1 MITFFK
7 KRGLVLSVI
16 FLMAVVAEL
25 FIFNASFLSHDPSF
39 KTVSLD
45 LRQGIS
51 EKKLFFNEEGGV
63 VLPYGESVI
72 EFRALD
78 LPINRVEVSLS
89 GAEQYNT
96 GVIELKDAAFSEVYN
111 FVTRFNYNPAS
122 KKGYNK
128 VTAVVRSF
136 GKAKAVRF
144 KFNNNEFSPLVVKSI
159 ILNGSDGF
167 SFSYLRTLLLF
178 CLGCFIFCCVKYS
191 DIKFDP
197 HSISSNITLLGGLLF
212 CLLIS
217 VGVFFAARSQGAEDF
232 IKYPLAKPVS
242 SYSCYVQQFD
252 AFLKGQFHIDRPVD
266 PKLKI
271 LNNPYDKSERDLK
284 QATYPWDLAYYK
296 GHFYSYFGI
305 APLLTVHYPVYFFS
319 KTVPSDGVAVAILT
333 FFGIFF
339 IFFALHELTI
349 TFCKNA
355 SLCMLL
361 SVSIATVFSSLL
373 YTAESIQTFYY
384 LPVLSSITFLAGT
397 VAFTFFAYNTKRFP
411 LRILSLIL
419 AAISCVLVAMS
430 RPHLLFIA
438 FSFIMPII
446 ITNLL
451 QKERKLSKRLLEFIS
466 FVLPL
471 SLGGLFVMYY
481 NYVRFDSVF
490 QFGQIYQLTVS
501 DVSYFTI
508 RADLFLK
515 SLFTYFLQIPNFST
529 TFPYLMPSHD
539 WGLKT
544 GSYIY
549 RYYSM
554 GALWFPINL
563 AIFVCGYTFNKNNL
577 KKITFLSVLLSLV
590 FIAFV
595 DFCLGGVHL
604 RYVSDLALS
613 LALLSSLTIL
623 SLTRVSETPQIGKVG
638 RTIFR
643 RTSYGLCLL
652 SIFVGFVLVFSS
664 EGNAIKKKNPDIY
677 LKAESFL

>member
-1 MITFFK
+1 M
-7 KRGLVLSVI
+7 SVI

-111 FVTRFNYNPAS
+111 FAKRFSYNPAS
-122 KKGYNK
+122 KRGYNK

-136 GKAKAVRF
+136 GKAKALRF
-144 KFNNNEFSPLVVKSI
+144 KFNNNDFSPLVVKSI

-191 DIKFDP
+191 DIKFVP

-217 VGVFFAARSQGAEDF
+217 VGVFFAARSQGVENF
-232 IKYPLAKPVS
+232 IKYPLKNPVPHY
-242 SYSCYVQQFD
+242 SYYVQQFD
-252 AFLKGQFHIDRPVD
+252 AFLKGQFHLDYPAD
-266 PKLKI
+266 PKLKS
-271 LNNPYDKSERDLK
+271 LNNPYDKSERELK
-284 QATYPWDLAYYK
+284 QVSYPWDLAYYK
-296 GHFYSYFGI
+296 GHYYSYFGI
-305 APLLTVHYPVYFFS
+305 APLLTVYYPIYFFS
-319 KTVPSDGVAVAILT
+319 KTVPSDGVVLAILA
-333 FFGIFF
+333 FVGVFF
-339 IFFALHELTI
+339 IFFALRELTI
-349 TFCKNA
+349 AFCEDV

-373 YTAESIQTFYY
+373 YTAESVHAFYY
-384 LPVLSSITFLAGT
+384 LPVLSAITFLAGT
-397 VAFTFFAYNTKRFP
+397 VALTFFAYNTKRFP

-430 RPHLLFIA
+430 RPHLLLIA

-446 ITNLL
+446 IANLL

-466 FVLPL
+466 FALPL

-490 QFGQIYQLTVS
+490 QFGPIYQLTLFDAS
-501 DVSYFTI
+501 HLTI

-515 SLFTYFLQIPNFST
+515 SLSVYFLQFPNFST
-529 TFPYLMPSHD
+529 KFPYLAPSYD
-539 WGLKT
+539 WNLEVGN
-544 GSYIY
+544 YIY
-549 RYYSM
+549 QDFSM
-554 GALWFPINL
+554 GVLWFPINL
-563 AIFVCGYTFNKNNL
+563 AIFVCGYTFNENNL
-577 KKITFLSVLLSLV
+577 KKITFLSVVLSLV
-590 FIAFV
+590 VIAFV
-595 DFCLGGVHL
+595 DFSIAGVHL

-623 SLTRVSETPQIGKVG
+623 SLTKVSKTPQIGQVG
-638 RTIFR
+638 RSIFR

-652 SIFVGFVLVFSS
+652 SVFVGLILIFSN
-664 EGNAIKKKNPDIY
+664 EGNAIKKMSPDLY
-677 LKAESFL
+677 LMVESFL